1 MNGRARP
8 AVACAPVDET
18 MDPTLTATLVGGA
31 FAIGG
36 AVLGAIAS
44 IAAASLGF
52 RKARAAKTIQDLAD
66 EVVGYHRLE
75 KLYIAELADVT
86 GKSRLT
92 IMRSARGRVGQPRP
106 SMTETEAVSIK
117 RRWS

>member
-1 MNGRARP
+1 MSERARP
-8 AVACAPVDET
+8 VGACAPVDET

-36 AVLGAIAS
+36 ALLGAIAS
-44 IAAASLGF
+44 IVAASLGY

-75 KLYIAELADVT
+75 KLYIAELSEAT
-86 GKSRLT
+86 GRSRLT
-92 IMRSARGRVGQPRP
+92 IMRATRGRVGQPRP
-106 SMTETEAVSIK
+106 SMTENEAVGIK